1 MSPSRSVEAPLSS
14 GQSASG
20 QSVPAPLSSG
30 QSASGQSVPA
40 PLSISFSGSGFLA
53 TYQLGVAQS
62 MLDRSPWVLQ
72 AAPKVMGASAGSL
85 VAAAVVCGSSLD
97 AVRDEMLR
105 FARQMKGH
113 ILGPLHPAG
122 NVSVWIERMVRLLL
136 PADAHIRASGRLAI
150 AMTRIPDG
158 QNILVSK
165 FTSRED
171 VVQHYVDGG
180 FSSMQPTNS
189 FPIGHTLTVSPFAGE
204 TDICPKDPAP
214 LCDIAVSGAHLHCS
228 VVNGY
233 RMLNAIYP
241 YNCEAMEKAYH
252 SGYRDGLHFLQT
264 SDLVPCLPLLNTP
277 SEPHFSPP
285 PDGWT
290 DLETDLEEEEE
301 EEEEGKQKEEEEQ
314 IERRQMKRWEQQ
326 EDEIEEYDEEDE
338 VNVLSSLTETS
349 QRNGYLEGGDLPW
362 HLTSLEQ
369 AMYLALPSWINT
381 ALLCNIMGLLWTH
394 PLLRVMSYL
403 LLPFMVLLSFLIENT
418 HRMGVLGFWLWQ
430 DLRQITFYITDI
442 LVSNLR
448 RNLQDRVLPPLFL
461 PMMTE
466 VRAEYE
472 GLGETPQEQMC
483 STLRLHLSSFSSP
496 SPSSPTSPDSNQYT
510 ILLRLD
516 LERGDVE
523 REGEEDVETT
533 PTIPLYPGL
542 KEGRMKRR
550 PPPYEERETFVDP
563 PWHPILIKQTL
574 VDPPPPTS

>member
-14 GQSASG
+14 GQYVSC
-20 QSVPAPLSSG
+20 QSVT
-30 QSASGQSVPA
+30 V

-97 AVRDEMLR
+97 MVRDEMLR
-105 FARQMKGH
+105 FVRQMRGH
-113 ILGPLHPAG
+113 VLGPLHPEG
-122 NVSVWIERMVRLLL
+122 NVSVWIERMLRLLL

-158 QNILVSK
+158 QNIMVSK

-171 VVQHYVDGG
+171 VVQALLCGCFLPGYCGIQPPSYKGVHYLDGG
-180 FSSMQPTNS
+180 FSSIQPTNS
-189 FPIGHTLTVSPFAGE
+189 CPIGHTITVSPFAGE

-214 LCDIAVSGAHLHCS
+214 LCDVVVSGANLHCS
-228 VVNGY
+228 LVNGY
-233 RMLNAIYP
+233 RMLDAMYP
-241 YNCEAMEKAYH
+241 YNWEALDKAYH

-285 PDGWT
+285 NGWT
-290 DLETDLEEEEE
+290 DLETDLEEEEK
-301 EEEEGKQKEEEEQ
+301 EEGKQKEEEEQ
-314 IERRQMKRWEQQ
+314 IERRQMKRWEQ
-326 EDEIEEYDEEDE
+326 EEYEDDEEEEEEEWVDE
-338 VNVLSSLTETS
+338 VNVWSSLAETRGS
-349 QRNGYLEGGDLPW
+349 QRNCSLEGGDLPW
-362 HLTSLEQ
+362 HLSTLEQ
-369 AMYLALPSWINT
+369 VMYLALPTWINT
-381 ALLCNIMGLLWTH
+381 ALLCNIMGLPWTH
-394 PLLRVMSYL
+394 SLLRVMSHL
-403 LLPFMVLLSFLIENT
+403 LLPFTVLLSFLIENT

-430 DLRQITFYITDI
+430 DLRQITFYLMDI
-442 LVSNLR
+442 LVSSLR

-472 GLGETPQEQMC
+472 GLGKTPQGQLC
-483 STLRLHLSSFSSP
+483 STLRLHLSSLTSFSSP
-496 SPSSPTSPDSNQYT
+496 SPSSPPSPDSNQYT

-516 LERGDVE
+516 LEQAG
-523 REGEEDVETT
+523 
-533 PTIPLYPGL
+533 
-542 KEGRMKRR
+542 M
-550 PPPYEERETFVDP
+550 
-563 PWHPILIKQTL
+563 
-574 VDPPPPTS
+574 